1 MTRSSADPR
10 PNHSGKILL
19 IIILIM
25 GILIPACTSTEPPLI
40 SFRPTQPVTTQE
52 LIEIDPLATVTF
64 QVEVPKSTPPGQPI
78 LLSILDEVT
87 GLALNITRKEMQKI
101 GDTTY
106 SITLPFPVGANIK
119 YRYARQDTFTAEE
132 HTTDQRP
139 VRYRLY
145 GVDGPGIVHDVVS
158 TWSDS
163 SYSGSTGRIM
173 GRVTNADDGTPI
185 PNLLVAAGGAQTVT
199 ASTGDFLLEG
209 LPPGLHNLVFYA
221 FDGSYRTYQQGAVV
235 AAQSTTPADI
245 QLTPSPLVKL
255 IFTATAPDGTLP
267 AVPIRLAGNL
277 VQLGNTFAD
286 LSGGMNTL
294 ASRMPTLTP
303 LPDGRYALEIE
314 LPAGAFIEYK
324 YTLGDGFWNSEYTQN
339 GDFRLRTLTVPDKN
353 SMIEDRID
361 NWGSSP
367 NAGPVLFDLSVPPT
381 TPDFDNVSIQFNP
394 FSWTEPIPMWKLEED
409 HWVYM
414 LYSPI
419 TKLEDFAYRYCRN
432 DQCGRA
438 DDSLT
443 PGANP
448 PGRLMAISG
457 GTQTVNDVV
466 ESWYWMQPEISF
478 EMQETP
484 EVKSRP
490 ASFIAGVELQS
501 YYHPSFTPRLPITYK
516 EIDNL
521 QANSVFLSPTWTF
534 TRQNPPVLESVTG
547 KDQSW
552 SDLTYST
559 EKAQAFELNVAY
571 NPTPNFPTEM
581 KEWWSSSPRDFP
593 WWQVWFER
601 YRNFI
606 LTFADK
612 AQQDGASGLVLGG
625 EWVSPALPGGKLPD
639 GSPSGVPAD
648 AEKRWREII
657 SEVRERYTGT
667 LFWALPSSKDGINPP
682 PFIEDLDQVYLL
694 WSLPLTEQLDAS
706 PQELQDAAGQYLDS
720 EVFLMDISLGMPI
733 TIAVA
738 YPAADGSLQDCI
750 AVVENNDEN
759 SCYNPKFL
767 EPPYQDNPTVILDL
781 EEQLSAYQA
790 LLYAINDRDWIDGL
804 VSRGFY
810 PPVELQDKSSSIHGK
825 PSQTILGDWYRQ
837 FLPESPLEE

>member
-1 MTRSSADPR
+1 
-10 PNHSGKILL
+10 
-19 IIILIM
+19 M
-25 GILIPACTSTEPPLI
+25 GVFIPACSSTEPPLI
-40 SFRPTQPVTTQE
+40 SFRSTQLVASQD
-52 LIEIDPLATVTF
+52 LIEIDPLAIVTF
-64 QVEVPKSTPPGQPI
+64 QVEVPKDTPPGQPI

-145 GVDGPGIVHDVVS
+145 RVDGPGIVHDVVS
-158 TWSDS
+158 TWSDGA
-163 SYSGSTGRIM
+163 YSGSTGRIM

-209 LPPGLHNLVFYA
+209 LPPGIHNLVFYA
-221 FDGSYRTYQQGAVV
+221 FDGAYRPYQQGAVV

-245 QLTPSPLVKL
+245 QLTPSLLVNL
-255 IFTATAPDGTLP
+255 IFTATVPDGTLP

-294 ASRMPTLTP
+294 ASRMPTLAP

-314 LPAGAFIEYK
+314 LPVGAFIEYK

-339 GDFRLRTLTVPDKN
+339 GDFRLRTLTVPDQN
-353 SMIEDRID
+353 SVIEDRID
-361 NWGSSP
+361 NWGSSI
-367 NAGPVLFDLSVPPT
+367 NGGPVLFDLSVPST
-381 TPDFDNVSIQFNP
+381 TPDYDSVSIQFNP
-394 FSWTEPIPMWKLEED
+394 FGWTEPIPMWKLEED

-419 TKLEDFAYRYCRN
+419 TKQEDFAYRYCRN

-443 PGANP
+443 PGTNP
-448 PGRLMAISG
+448 LGRLLDISVG
-457 GTQTVNDVV
+457 AQTVNDVV
-466 ESWYWMQPEISF
+466 ESWFWMQPGVAS

-490 ASFIAGVELQS
+490 KNFIAGVELLP
-501 YYHPSFTPRLPITYK
+501 YFHPSFTPRLPITYK

-521 QANSVFLSPTWTF
+521 QANWVFLSPTWTF

-547 KDQSW
+547 IDQSW
-552 SDLTYST
+552 SDLSYST
-559 EKAQAFELNVAY
+559 EKAQTFELNVAY
-571 NPTPNFPTEM
+571 NPTPNFPADM
-581 KEWWSSSPRDFP
+581 QDWWSSSPRDFS

-606 LTFADK
+606 LNFADK
-612 AQQDGASGLVLGG
+612 AQQEGASGLVLGG

-648 AEKRWREII
+648 VEKRWREII
-657 SEVRERYTGT
+657 SEIRERYTGT
-667 LFWALPSSKDGINPP
+667 LFWALPSSKDGIKSP

-694 WSLPLTEQLDAS
+694 WSLPLTEQPHAT
-706 PQELQDAAGQYLDS
+706 PQELHVAAGRYLDS
-720 EVFLMDISLGMPI
+720 EVFLLDISLDMPI

-738 YPAADGSLQDCI
+738 YPAAEGSLLDCI
-750 AVVENNDEN
+750 AVVENNDGN
-759 SCYNPKFL
+759 SCYNPKYL

-781 EEQLSAYQA
+781 EEQSSAYQA
-790 LLYAINDRDWIDGL
+790 LLYAINDRDWINGF

-810 PPVELQDKSSSIHGK
+810 PPVELHDKSSSIHGK
-825 PSQTILGDWYRQ
+825 PSQTIIGDWYRQ
-837 FLPESPLEE
+837 FLPEPLSEE